1 MTARRKDPRA
11 RRTTVRS
18 AHLCKPAVCVRSPG
32 GKRPP
37 PTAAPFRRRLRRIR
51 KAVLPSRTHFRQHAQ
66 LVRAVPHLQ
75 RPTLP
80 SAAGRTCASWELRSS
95 WRAAGP
101 AAAGVRG
108 VLMAS
113 ARNTHCNHSVSR
125 LTLRAHAG
133 LMMSGPGF
141 LPRPLWRLDPGG
153 RNGEARADLHDKSR
167 VLSAEFGGPW
177 RMAQRKKT
185 AGPLLG
191 PCLFPGPPCRRSCRR
206 SWSEPRPCPGS
217 LPARPAFEQ
226 AWLARGGHRGHPF
239 CCVPSG
245 VEICFPHHVP
255 SVPLPVVNPSL
266 PRRRSGTA
274 VGPARTARPDVPAT
288 ADARPCHA

>member
-1 MTARRKDPRA
+1 MQTCGLRA
-11 RRTTVRS
+11 VSRGE
-18 AHLCKPAVCVRSPG
+18 APPADSGPLPAQVAPDQEG
-32 GKRPP
+32 RPAFSNPFP
-37 PTAAPFRRRLRRIR
+37 PTCAVGSRRSTSAETHIALGGRSDLRLMGAP
-51 KAVLPSRTHFRQHAQ
+51 VLLARC
-66 LVRAVPHLQ
+66 
-75 RPTLP
+75 
-80 SAAGRTCASWELRSS
+80 RTCRSRCTRCAYGLS
-95 WRAAGP
+95 QEHPLQPQRIPPHAARSCGP
-101 AAAGVRG
+101 HDVGAGV
-108 VLMAS
+108 S
-113 ARNTHCNHSVSR
+113 APAP
-125 LTLRAHAG
+125 LA
-133 LMMSGPGF
+133 
-141 LPRPLWRLDPGG
+141 PRSMG

-185 AGPLLG
+185 AGPLPG
-191 PCLFPGPPCRRSCRR
+191 PCLFPGPSCRRSCRR
-206 SWSEPRPCPGS
+206 SWSEPRPCSTS